1 MYFFQNACA
10 YDNMQISFHKIKHKV
25 KILIVFGFDDVEQSY
40 DIIVAIELLKEHDLA
55 ECSLGVSGI
64 MEGVEDFFKGYYSF

>member
-1 MYFFQNACA
+1 MYFFENASA
-10 YDNMQISFHKIKHKV
+10 YDNMQISFHEIKDEV

-40 DIIVAIELLKEHDLA
+40 DIIVAIELLKEHDFA

-64 MEGVEDFFKGYYSF
+64 VKGVEYFFEGYDSF

>member
-1 MYFFQNACA
+1 MYFFENAST

-64 MEGVEDFFKGYYSF
+64 VKGVEYFFEGYDSF